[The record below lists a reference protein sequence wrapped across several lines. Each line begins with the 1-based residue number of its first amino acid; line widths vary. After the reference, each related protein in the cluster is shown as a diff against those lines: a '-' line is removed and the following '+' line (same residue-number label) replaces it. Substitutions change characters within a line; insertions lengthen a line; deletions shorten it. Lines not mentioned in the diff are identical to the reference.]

1 MINRNKFKPIEKYRQ
16 SHFSLRKLSVGL
28 ASVLLG
34 TSIYFLQN
42 DTQVVKADS
51 VTNDPQTEEVNTTKT
66 DDKVPNLATTAAALP
81 NTAKDNTEDTTLA
94 DNKTNNTQDV
104 PTTGNSQNIANS
116 DTTQTGKNDTA
127 GTTANTGNT
136 GSTDNTDANTPDTSD
151 KVPVTTTDKN
161 KQKDATPAEDGTWN
175 GLKVVYDEK
184 TKTLSIPG
192 GSITDPKTVANNIK
206 NYDQIEHINILDKL
220 SIYGDAI
227 GFFGNLPKLIDIT
240 GLENLDTKNVTNM
253 DNFFANDT
261 NLISLDLK
269 AFDTQ
274 NTFSMRGMFNNCAA
288 LTELDLSN
296 FNTKKVQ
303 FMMHMFDGATKLQ
316 SIDARNFD
324 NSSLIDTSYMFYNAK
339 ALNKINVNFNCDK
352 LELAMHMF
360 DGCESL
366 VNVSLAGFTGNSL
379 RDMSYMF
386 SNCTNLET
394 FDAGDT
400 FNTYKVEYINHL
412 FGGDAKLKQV
422 NMNISLNSAVDA
434 SYLFDGCL
442 SLETAKVVIDSQESD
457 KPVLRFAD
465 YMFNNCTNLKSAIV
479 QSLVPIDT
487 IEDVTYMFHN
497 CSALQN
503 CVVDLDTQNV
513 QFMNN
518 MFDGCTSL
526 EKLDLSKLN
535 VGKVDNMSYMFN
547 NMPKLSTI
555 NLTGWNPSNIVYS
568 SHMFDG
574 DTALTSVD
582 LSTWETPKLQDSSF
596 MFNNCTS
603 LTNVKLDKFNVEQAL
618 YLNYMFNNCTSL
630 KTLDVS
636 NFKTTNAVSLNNM
649 FYGDK
654 LLEQLDLSN
663 FDMTKTVY
671 PYNMLTG
678 LTNLKVLKL
687 GPKTI
692 ISYAGLDTP
701 KGWVRLA
708 GGSLDKPLGKVRYTS
723 PQLSYY
729 YNGATDADTYVHSD
743 AKEYNIKVEYRDLD
757 SNKVL
762 YSNDLTGVPKLNIP
776 YGQIYDKVMASV
788 DSTKYVYSSKDST
801 LPLAENHDIAI
812 PADLTGD
819 ITYVVGFR
827 HKTAEIKPGEN
838 NPLTN
843 QPDEKQTKTVTRS
856 IRYTKTDTGTV
867 KDVEQTV
874 TFNRNATV
882 DLVTGNV
889 TYGAWDKDQ
898 ATFDKIETPE
908 IKGYKPDIPVVDS
921 ETVTPTSLNIYTL
934 VTYYPLP
941 RTHYVFKFIDI
952 DAHNIALAD
961 PVVISTYETES
972 FDKTEQISNILK
984 QLADKHYK
992 LVKDLFDENGKFHI
1006 TSNETSYNFEFT
1018 HETEPRQIK
1027 IAQKCIVHYV
1037 DKDGNT
1043 LLPDTTF
1050 DRFSGDNS
1058 ILVTYNYDLAR
1069 DTVAYNDGIKIVK
1082 PTKPTWVNK
1091 TPVIN
1096 GYFANVK
1103 SLAENNIV
1111 GTDRF
1116 EIIDEKIGSTW
1127 IRDHLTGGSL
1137 PDYEFTITYQKL
1149 GKFIPV
1155 DSQGNELPA
1164 EYQTVYKNDPNDA
1177 TKILFDQTI
1186 AQIPGHTI
1194 SANPVWPKDLSQN
1207 LKQTYYKNNQTIISF
1222 VDQDNNN
1229 QAITGID
1236 PITTSGTVGKQLAKP
1251 KGIDDILAKLKQA
1264 GYELV
1269 NDPFSKSVIAK
1280 EDKQELNYIFKH
1292 KTNTVN
1298 DSIIRKQIVH
1308 FVDSDGKQLAPDIT
1322 KDYTFIRNGVKDLVT
1337 GKIVWDAW
1345 SKDQTTNA
1353 INVPVIKG
1361 YLADS
1366 KEIAS
1371 QAITSDNDLESTVK
1385 YQKLGKI
1392 VAVDSNNKPITN
1404 IPSVIY
1410 ENDLTDPTKIK
1421 TDQKVTKVKGYTTKV
1436 DTVNPDDPTKDT
1448 LVVYE
1453 KDKPFVPV
1461 NPTDYANLEMVV
1473 HDDTI
1478 KKDLDKYYWNSGKVA
1493 KGTIVTYDW
1502 AKIKQE
1508 LLANGYILVNEPT
1521 ISTTCDQMAQRITIH
1536 VKHNTA
1542 KISGKDPHVAGEKI
1556 PNSNAVWPAKDKYET
1571 TGKYVVYFKDINSK
1585 QIAKPVVQHMKFSR
1599 ELLIDLATG
1608 EIINPNAAWVPEINN
1623 YRDVKVPQIAG
1634 YRRLKNSSVNSTIIN
1649 NMLLGPAA
1657 IDLDLSDT
1665 VLYEPITN
1673 SHNGTNSNHENHASA
1688 ISNHGMTGHNKV
1700 NISANNLPNKNDNH
1714 AQVSDNANDANL
1726 KPKSAS
1732 LLPQTGAKQTDT
1744 AGIIGLAMVL
1754 IGLGLL
1760 PMRKHNKD

>member
-1 MINRNKFKPIEKYRQ
+1 MIKRNKFKPIEEHRQ
-16 SHFSLRKLSVGL
+16 THFSLRKLSIGL

-51 VTNDPQTEEVNTTKT
+51 VTNDPQTEEVNTVKT
-66 DDKVPNLATTAAALP
+66 DDKVPNLATTTAELP
-81 NTAKDNTEDTTLA
+81 NTAKNNAGDSSSG
-94 DNKTNNTQDV
+94 DNKTNDSQGVTTNSNAQNT
-104 PTTGNSQNIANS
+104 TS
-116 DTTQTGKNDTA
+116 DTTQTNKNDTA
-127 GTTANTGNT
+127 GTTGNTDSTSNTGAT
-136 GSTDNTDANTPDTSD
+136 TPNISD
-151 KVPVTTTDKN
+151 KTPVSTTDKN
-161 KQKDATPAEDGTWN
+161 KQKDATEVADGTWN

-227 GFFGNLPKLIDIT
+227 GFFGNLPKLVDIT

-253 DNFFANDT
+253 DKFFANDT
-261 NLISLDLK
+261 NLASLDLK

-274 NTFSMRGMFNNCAA
+274 NASSMRSMFSNCTT

-303 FMMHMFDGATKLQ
+303 FMMHMFDGATNLQ

-324 NSSLIDTSYMFYNAK
+324 NSALIDTSYMFYNAK
-339 ALNKINVNFNCDK
+339 ALSKVNVNFNCDK

-366 VNVSLAGFTGNSL
+366 VNVNLTGFTGSNL

-386 SNCTNLET
+386 SNCTNLEI

-412 FGGDAKLKQV
+412 FGGDAKLKQI

-434 SYLFDGCL
+434 SYLFDGCS
-442 SLETAKVVIDSQESD
+442 SLESAKVVIDSQESD

-465 YMFNNCTNLKSAIV
+465 YMFNNCTSLKSATV

-487 IEDVTYMFHN
+487 IEDVTYMFYN
-497 CSALQN
+497 CSSLQN

-547 NMPKLSTI
+547 NMPKLSAI

-582 LSTWETPKLQDSSF
+582 LSTWETPKLQDSSY

-618 YLNYMFNNCTSL
+618 YLNNMFNNCASL
-630 KTLDVS
+630 KKLDVS
-636 NFKTTNAVSLNNM
+636 NFKTTNAISLNNM

-729 YNGATDADTYVHSD
+729 YNGATDADTYIHSD

-757 SNKVL
+757 SNKVF

-776 YGQIYDKVMASV
+776 YGQVYDKVMALI
-788 DSTKYVYSSKDST
+788 DNTKYVYSSKDST
-801 LPLAENHDIAI
+801 LPLAENHDIAV
-812 PADLTGD
+812 PTDLTGD
-819 ITYVVGFR
+819 ITYIVGFK

-867 KDVEQTV
+867 KDVVQTV
-874 TFNRNATV
+874 TFTRNATV

-898 ATFDKIETPE
+898 ATFDKIETPD
-908 IKGYKPDIPVVDS
+908 IKGYKADIPVVDS

-941 RTHYVFKFIDI
+941 QTHYVFKFIDI

-1058 ILVTYNYDLAR
+1058 LLVTYNYDLAR
-1069 DTVAYNDGIKIVK
+1069 NTVAYNDGIKVVK
-1082 PTKPTWVNK
+1082 PAKPTWVNK

-1103 SLAENNIV
+1103 SLAENNML

-1116 EIIDEKIGSTW
+1116 ENIDQKISSTW
-1127 IRDHLTGGSL
+1127 IRAHLDGGSL
-1137 PDYEFTITYQKL
+1137 PDYEFTVTYQKL

-1155 DSQGNELPA
+1155 DSQGNELSA

-1177 TKILFDQTI
+1177 TKILFDETI

-1194 SANPVWPKDLSQN
+1194 SSNPAWPSDLSQS

-1236 PITTSGTVGKQLAKP
+1236 PITTSATVGKQLAKP
-1251 KGIDDILAKLKQA
+1251 KDIDNVIAKLKQA

-1269 NDPFSKSVIAK
+1269 SDPFSKSVIAQ
-1280 EDKQELNYIFKH
+1280 EDKQELTYIFKH

-1298 DSIIRKQIVH
+1298 DSVTRKHIVH
-1308 FVDSDGKQLAPDIT
+1308 LVDSDGKQLASDIT
-1322 KDYTFIRNGVKDLVT
+1322 KNYTFTRNGAKDLVT

-1345 SKDQTTNA
+1345 PNNQATKVV
-1353 INVPVIKG
+1353 NVPVVNG

-1366 KEIAS
+1366 KEIAL
-1371 QAITSDNDLESTVK
+1371 QEITPDSNLESTVK

-1410 ENDLTDPTKIK
+1410 ENDPTDPTKIK
-1421 TDQKVTKVKGYTTKV
+1421 ADQKVTKVKGYTTKV

-1453 KDKPFVPV
+1453 KDKPFVPA
-1461 NPTDYANLEMVV
+1461 NPTDYANLEIVV
-1473 HDDTI
+1473 HDDAT
-1478 KKDLDKYYWNSGKVA
+1478 KQDLDKYYWNSGKVS

-1502 AKIKQE
+1502 TKIKQE
-1508 LLANGYILVNEPT
+1508 LLTNGYTLVNEPA
-1521 ISTTCDQMAQRITIH
+1521 IPSTCDQTAERITIH
-1536 VKHNTA
+1536 VTHNTA
-1542 KISGKDPHVAGEKI
+1542 KISSKYPQVAGEKI

-1571 TGKYVVYFKDINSK
+1571 IGKYVVYFKNINGK

-1608 EIINPNAAWVPEINN
+1608 EIINPNAAWIPEINN
-1623 YRDVKVPQIAG
+1623 YRDVKVPQIVG
-1634 YRRLKNSSVNSTIIN
+1634 YRKLKNSSVNSTIVN

-1665 VLYEPITN
+1665 VLYERVSN
-1673 SHNGTNSNHENHASA
+1673 SNRGINSNHENHLGNS
-1688 ISNHGMTGHNKV
+1688 SNNGTSSSNKV
-1700 NISANNLPNKNDNH
+1700 NISANNLANSNNNQ
-1714 AQVSDNANDANL
+1714 AQPSDNVNDANL

-1732 LLPQTGAKQTDT
+1732 LLPQTGTKQTDT
-1744 AGIIGLAMVL
+1744 AGIIGLAMIL

-1760 PMRKHNKD
+1760 PIRKPDKD